1 MKKWIKIIILVIT
14 IGLILTIA
22 DIVCI
27 LNFGKPLFAIKKNN
41 VYKGLFYNTY
51 ICDEHSIA
59 LIKSKTEKFNCT
71 LSEKKV
77 SKYNVVNIENV
88 SIIIENVTPI
98 SANIVIKDTNSEP
111 YVYGQW
117 YAIEKQIDG
126 KWYELTKLTN
136 DFGFN
141 EMGYKPNEKNEV
153 YFETKWDWLY
163 GKLNKGNYRIIKQ
176 ANEKYISI
184 EFNINN

>member
-1 MKKWIKIIILVIT
+1 MV
-14 IGLILTIA
+14 
-22 DIVCI
+22 
-27 LNFGKPLFAIKKNN
+27 N
-41 VYKGLFYNTY
+41 V
-51 ICDEHSIA
+51 
-59 LIKSKTEKFNCT
+59 
-71 LSEKKV
+71 
-77 SKYNVVNIENV
+77 ENV
-88 SIIIENVTPI
+88 SVIIENVTPS

-163 GKLNKGNYRIIKQ
+163 GELNEGNYRIIKQ
-176 ANEKYISI
+176 ANEKYIAV